1 MTMWKEAYVLEDRA
15 AVQDGHATVERG
27 DSSASRRVVGG
38 GGGEGEGGGTRA
50 GGGGGGHAQTGE
62 GWSVKRTWAD
72 EFSCAA
78 DMSPVYGGGG
88 WGGPGGALESGGLHD
103 AAQAQ
108 TGVVG
113 GGAAGQTSRKG
124 GLKTW
129 LMMTLFCTS
138 LPRSYAP
145 YAPRPS
151 SPSRS
156 LLHLSLSMSLSLSL
170 SRSRVWSRSCFRS
183 KLRSRSRLLCSCS
196 IKVIQN
202 VLIKRI
208 VRETQS

>member
-1 MTMWKEAYVLEDRA
+1 MAQLKLTLRLRELLRLVLCMR
-15 AVQDGHATVERG
+15 
-27 DSSASRRVVGG
+27 
-38 GGGEGEGGGTRA
+38 
-50 GGGGGGHAQTGE
+50 
-62 GWSVKRTWAD
+62 
-72 EFSCAA
+72 
-78 DMSPVYGGGG
+78 
-88 WGGPGGALESGGLHD
+88 GALGFAFGPRFTSTQSQSKAEPT
-103 AAQAQ
+103 AAFFQLQ
-108 TGVVG
+108 WHKSRNRT
-113 GGAAGQTSRKG
+113 GQTSRKG

-196 IKVIQN
+196 IKDIQN